1 MKKISF
7 FAAAAL
13 MAAMTFTSCSNE
25 DNAIPAEPIPD
36 EPAAAVEVEN
46 AQQLVEAIAAAQDGD
61 EIQLADNA
69 EIVIANPFAF
79 TKSISLVGNAE
90 APAKIIMKKGISTT
104 FAVSIANAEIDA
116 TELDENMLSIGGEA
130 PEKFQTID
138 AITFDNVKITGL
150 KKAMFYSGVK
160 NYLIEE
166 FTVNNSIIEVD
177 ADVTVFDFTK
187 GSAAGVFSVT
197 GSTIYKKGDA
207 TTKSFYS
214 SQSGQKV
221 TEANSEGIEYTQSFV
236 FESSTIVN
244 FAKGK
249 NFFTHRQNG
258 QKWLSYA
265 AKKCIFV
272 DCGKKGQVIQGMNG
286 GSNSDNPTY
295 AFEYNAFNF
304 EGADTSADEAKA
316 EKSFATVIEFADAE
330 NGDFSQSLIIGDP
343 RWIK

>member
-46 AQQLVEAIAAAQDGD
+46 AQQLVDAIAAAQDGD

-79 TKSISLVGNAE
+79 PKSISLVGNAD
-90 APAKIIMKKGISTT
+90 APAKIVMKKGISTT

-116 TELDENMLSIGGEA
+116 TELDENMLSIGGDA

-187 GSAAGVFSVT
+187 GSVAGVFSVT
-197 GSTIYKKGDA
+197 GSTLYKKGEA
-207 TTKSFYS
+207 TTKSLYS

-221 TEANSEGIEYTQSFV
+221 TEANSDYTQSFV

-249 NFFTHRQNG
+249 NFFTHRQNS
-258 QKWLSYA
+258 QKWLSFT

-272 DCGKKGQVIQGMNG
+272 DCGKSGQVIQGMNG
-286 GSNSDNPTY
+286 GGNSTNPTFD
-295 AFEYNAFNF
+295 AKYNIFNF

-316 EKSFATVIEFADAE
+316 ENSFATVVEFADAE
-330 NGDFSQSLIIGDP
+330 NGDFSQSLIVGDP